1 MESNRSR
8 YKGFIQIE
16 IMTQTSTLPQLMKIP
31 VIVAALGYFVDIYD
45 LLLFSIVRVQSL
57 KSLGV
62 PESDLLKEGVFLI
75 NMQMG
80 GLLIGGIL
88 WGVLGDK
95 KGRISVLF
103 GSILIYSLANVA
115 NGFVTTVDQYA
126 VMRFIA
132 GIGLAGE
139 LGVGITLVA
148 EVLPKEI
155 RGYGTS
161 LVAGVG
167 MLGAVLAYFVADNF
181 EWRIAYFIG
190 GGLGL
195 LLLITR
201 INVFESGIFT
211 NVKEKAVFRG
221 NFFHLF
227 ISWQQFYKY
236 LRCILIGIPVWFV
249 AGILMTFSPEFGRA
263 FNLDTPIVAGK
274 AVMWEYIGLV
284 IGDISSGI
292 LSQYFRSRKKVVLL
306 YILIAAVLIAVY
318 LFVPLQSDEMF
329 YAICVAL
336 GIAAGYWAL
345 FVTIAAEQF
354 GTNLRAT
361 VATTAPNFVRGSIII
376 MTPLFLLFSEQFG
389 ILPGAGIVGV
399 LAIGAALLGLWKMEE
414 TFGKDLNF
422 IEERP
427 VIAVATK
434 TVKNTVPD

>member
-1 MESNRSR
+1 
-8 YKGFIQIE
+8 
-16 IMTQTSTLPQLMKIP
+16 MTQPSVLRQLLKIP

-62 PESDLLKEGVFLI
+62 PESNLLSDGVYLI

-80 GLLIGGIL
+80 GLLLGGIL
-88 WGVLGDK
+88 WGILGDK

-103 GSILIYSLANVA
+103 GSILIYSLANLA
-115 NGFVTTVDQYA
+115 NGFVTSVNQYA

-181 EWRIAYFIG
+181 DWRIAYFIG

-195 LLLITR
+195 LLLLMR

-211 NVKEKAVFRG
+211 KVKEKSVSRG
-221 NFFHLF
+221 NFFQLF
-227 ISWQQFYKY
+227 ISSKQFYKY

-249 AGILMTFSPEFGRA
+249 AGILMTFSPEFGKA
-263 FNLDTPIVAGK
+263 LNLNAPIVAGK

-284 IGDISSGI
+284 IGDISSGV

-306 YILIAAVLIAVY
+306 YILLATVLIAIY
-318 LFVPLQSDEMF
+318 LFVPLRSDAMF
-329 YAICVAL
+329 YAICVGL

-361 VATTAPNFVRGSIII
+361 VATSVPNFVRGSIII
-376 MTPLFLLFSEQFG
+376 MTQLFLLFREQVG
-389 ILPGAGIVGV
+389 ILLGAGIVGV
-399 LAIGAALLGLWKMEE
+399 LAIGTALLGLWKMEE

-422 IEERP
+422 IEEGSTITVP
-427 VIAVATK
+427 PSI
-434 TVKNTVPD
+434 VKNTVPD

>member
-1 MESNRSR
+1 
-8 YKGFIQIE
+8 
-16 IMTQTSTLPQLMKIP
+16 MTQPSTIRQLMKIP

-62 PESDLLKEGVFLI
+62 AESDLLKEGVYLI

-80 GLLIGGIL
+80 GLLLGGIL

-95 KGRISVLF
+95 KGRITVLF
-103 GSILIYSLANVA
+103 GSILIYSLANIA
-115 NGFVTTVDQYA
+115 NGFVTSVNQYA

-181 EWRIAYFIG
+181 DWRIAYFIG

-211 NVKEKAVFRG
+211 KVKEKAVSRG

-227 ISWQQFYKY
+227 LSSKQFFKY
-236 LRCILIGIPVWFV
+236 LRCILIGVPVWFV
-249 AGILMTFSPEFGRA
+249 AGILMTFSPEFGKA
-263 FNLDTPIVAGK
+263 LNLDTPIVAGK

-284 IGDISSGI
+284 IGDISSGV

-306 YILIAAVLIAVY
+306 YILLAAVLIAIY
-318 LFVPLQSDEMF
+318 LFVPLRTDVMF
-329 YAICVAL
+329 YAICVGL

-361 VATTAPNFVRGSIII
+361 VATTVPNFVRGSMII
-376 MTPLFLLFSEQFG
+376 MTPLFLFFREQSG
-389 ILPGAGIVGV
+389 ILLGAGIVGL
-399 LAIGAALLGLWKMEE
+399 LAIATALLGLWKMEE

-422 IEERP
+422 IEEGSAISIP
-427 VIAVATK
+427 PTI
-434 TVKNTVPD
+434 VKNTVPD

>member
-1 MESNRSR
+1 M
-8 YKGFIQIE
+8 
-16 IMTQTSTLPQLMKIP
+16 TLPSTMRQLMKIP

-45 LLLFSIVRVQSL
+45 LLLFSIVRVESL
-57 KSLGV
+57 RSLGV
-62 PESDLLKEGVFLI
+62 PESNLLNEGVYLI

-80 GLLIGGIL
+80 GLLLGGIL

-103 GSILIYSLANVA
+103 GSILIYSLANVV
-115 NGFVTTVDQYA
+115 NGFVTSVNQYA

-132 GIGLAGE
+132 GIRLAGE

-181 EWRIAYFIG
+181 DWRIAYFIG

-195 LLLITR
+195 LLLILR

-211 NVKEKAVFRG
+211 KVKEKAVSRG
-221 NFFHLF
+221 NFFQLF
-227 ISWQQFYKY
+227 ISSKQFYKY
-236 LRCILIGIPVWFV
+236 LRCILIGVPVWFI
-249 AGILMTFSPEFGRA
+249 AGILMTFSPEFGNA
-263 FNLDTPIVAGK
+263 LHLDVPIVAGK
-274 AVMWEYIGLV
+274 AVMWEYIGLTV
-284 IGDISSGI
+284 GDISSGV

-306 YILIAAVLIAVY
+306 YILLATVLIAIY
-318 LFVPLQSDEMF
+318 LFVPLRSDSMF
-329 YAICVAL
+329 YLVCVGL

-361 VATTAPNFVRGSIII
+361 VATTVPNFVRGSILI
-376 MTPLFLLFSEQFG
+376 MTPLFLLFREQFG
-389 ILPGAGIVGV
+389 ILVGAGILGL
-399 LAIGAALLGLWKMEE
+399 LAIGTALLGLWKMEE

-422 IEERP
+422 IEEGSSLSVP
-427 VIAVATK
+427 EKII
-434 TVKNTVPD
+434 KNTVAD

>member
-1 MESNRSR
+1 MN
-8 YKGFIQIE
+8 QP
-16 IMTQTSTLPQLMKIP
+16 STLRQLLKIP

-62 PESDLLKEGVFLI
+62 PESDLLKDGVYLI

-80 GLLIGGIL
+80 GLLLGGIL

-95 KGRISVLF
+95 KGRITVLF
-103 GSILIYSLANVA
+103 GSILIYSLANIA
-115 NGFVTTVDQYA
+115 NGFVTSVNQYA

-181 EWRIAYFIG
+181 DWRIAYFIG

-201 INVFESGIFT
+201 IKVFESGIFT
-211 NVKEKAVFRG
+211 KVKEKAVSRG
-221 NFFHLF
+221 NFFQLF
-227 ISWQQFYKY
+227 LTSKQFFKY
-236 LRCILIGIPVWFV
+236 LRCILIGVPVWFV
-249 AGILMTFSPEFGRA
+249 AGILMTFSPEFGKA
-263 FNLDTPIVAGK
+263 LNLDTPIIAGK

-284 IGDISSGI
+284 IGDISSGV

-306 YILIAAVLIAVY
+306 YILLAAVLVTIY
-318 LFVPLQSDEMF
+318 LFVPLRTDVMF
-329 YAICVAL
+329 YALCVAL

-361 VATTAPNFVRGSIII
+361 VATTVPNFVRGSMII
-376 MTPLFLLFSEQFG
+376 MTPLFLFFREQFG
-389 ILPGAGIVGV
+389 ILLGAGIVGL
-399 LAIGAALLGLWKMEE
+399 LAIGTALLGLWKMEE

-422 IEERP
+422 LEEGP
-427 VIAVATK
+427 VLSIPPI
-434 TVKNTVPD
+434 VKNTVPD

>member
-1 MESNRSR
+1 
-8 YKGFIQIE
+8 
-16 IMTQTSTLPQLMKIP
+16 MTQPSTMRQLLKIP

-62 PESDLLKEGVFLI
+62 PESNLLNDGVYLI

-80 GLLIGGIL
+80 GLLLGGIL
-88 WGVLGDK
+88 WGILGDK

-115 NGFVTTVDQYA
+115 NGFVTSVNQYA

-161 LVAGVG
+161 LVAGTG
-167 MLGAVLAYFVADNF
+167 MLGAVLAYFVAANF
-181 EWRIAYFIG
+181 DWRVAYFIG
-190 GGLGL
+190 GGLGML
-195 LLLITR
+195 LLLMR
-201 INVFESGIFT
+201 INVFESGIFSK
-211 NVKEKAVFRG
+211 VKEKSVSRG
-221 NFFHLF
+221 NFFQLF
-227 ISWQQFYKY
+227 VSSKQFYKY
-236 LRCILIGIPVWFV
+236 LRCILIGVPVWFV
-249 AGILMTFSPEFGRA
+249 AGILMTFSPEFGKA
-263 FNLDTPIVAGK
+263 LNLDTPIVAGK

-284 IGDISSGI
+284 IGDISSGV

-306 YILIAAVLIAVY
+306 YLLLATVLITIF
-318 LFVPLQSDEMF
+318 LFVPFRSDEMF
-329 YAICVAL
+329 YALCVGL

-361 VATTAPNFVRGSIII
+361 VATTVPNFVRGSMII
-376 MTPLFLLFSEQFG
+376 MTPLFLLFREHFG
-389 ILPGAGIVGV
+389 VLLGAGIVGV
-399 LAIGAALLGLWKMEE
+399 LALGTALLGLWKMEE
-414 TFGKDLNF
+414 TFSKDLNF
-422 IEERP
+422 IEEGSAIP
-427 VIAVATK
+427 VSPTIVNT
-434 TVKNTVPD
+434 TVPD